1 MWQSNRTLWLVYLL
15 AALVVSSLKYSVGT
29 NASGYTAYENY
40 IIFKNSFSH
49 FVQGQNPYAAYP
61 AEQWDL
67 YKYSPAFALV
77 MAPFSWLP
85 NWLGLQLWNFLN
97 ALPLLAAVLALPL
110 IDAPKRRFMAWFI
123 LPELVISMQNS
134 QSNGLT
140 AALLLW
146 AFIALEK
153 QRAVSAAGYAAA
165 GGFLKIFGIFAA
177 VPAMV
182 YPKWRSFLVALVAWS
197 AFLLLVPLI
206 ALTPGQ
212 LWQVYVWW
220 WELLQ
225 EDHSA
230 SVGLSVLGWLQ
241 TWFGW
246 QAPKIWVTLS
256 GLLLLATS
264 VFAVYRLPSTV
275 NRCLLWAGTLIW
287 VVIFNHKAES
297 PTFVIALC
305 GVALWYLTDEKP
317 VVWKKLLFWA
327 AFALAS
333 LSPTDIFPRMIR
345 EQWVQPFVLKAVPC
359 IVIWII
365 ITWQLLSNR
374 IFAAKSPQGITQ

>member
-15 AALVVSSLKYSVGT
+15 TALVVSSLKFSVGT

-40 IIFKNSFSH
+40 IIFKNAFSH
-49 FVQGQNPYAAYP
+49 LVQGQNPYAAYP

-85 NWLGLQLWNFLN
+85 NWLGLQLWNLVN

-153 QRAVSAAGYAAA
+153 QRTFSAAAYAAA

-177 VPAMV
+177 APAMV
-182 YPKWRSFLVALVAWS
+182 YPTSRSFMVALAAWS
-197 AFLLLVPLI
+197 VLLLLVPLI
-206 ALTPGQ
+206 VLTPGQ

-220 WELLQ
+220 WELLR
-225 EDHSA
+225 EDHNA
-230 SVGLSVLGWLQ
+230 SIGLSVLGWLQ

-246 QAPKIWVTLS
+246 QAPKMWVTLS
-256 GLLLLATS
+256 GLLVLATS
-264 VFAVYRLPSTV
+264 VFAVYRLPSAV
-275 NRCLLWAGTLIW
+275 NRCLLWAGMLIW

-305 GVALWYLTDEKP
+305 GVALWYLADEKP
-317 VVWKKLLFWA
+317 AVWKKILFWT

-345 EQWVQPFVLKAVPC
+345 EQWVQPYVLKAIPC

-374 IFAAKSPQGITQ
+374 IFAAKPITGH